1 MFRIGV
7 DVNMK
12 KIMVVDDEPDQTFT
26 LECSLKNM
34 SDDFEVIT
42 VNSGTDCLQMLN
54 KDVIPDLILLD
65 IMMPKM
71 NGWEVYDKVKSNP
84 KFSKIPIVFLTAR
97 TDDIAKNA
105 GSFLGEDYIEKPYD
119 TTEVIKRI
127 NKILDKQ

>member
-1 MFRIGV
+1 
-7 DVNMK
+7 MK

-34 SDDFEVIT
+34 SDEFEVIT
-42 VNSGTDCLQMLN
+42 ANSGIDCIDMLKKN
-54 KDVIPDLILLD
+54 IIPDLILLD

-71 NGWEVYDKVKSNP
+71 NGWEVYDKVRSNP

-119 TTEVIKRI
+119 TKEVIKRI
-127 NKILDKQ
+127 KKILDKN